1 MGFYYCF
8 LMRTSDLQ
16 SGTLHSASVGPA
28 VRIDQRDVCCSSDR
42 SGVVERASR
51 RDAAHGKHSARCP
64 ATGLQRCRGILPSEC
79 LSGST
84 CCSFHCWE
92 KCVWGKIESWA
103 QGQTDFSGVGV
114 ELRLWT
120 CPAWKG
126 FPPKAVVYEYAA
138 ASKCL
143 DYSVPPSG
151 QCEPSKWN
159 RCSEMICVAQL

>member
-8 LMRTSDLQ
+8 PMRTSDLQ

-42 SGVVERASR
+42 SGVVERATR

-64 ATGLQRCRGILPSEC
+64 ATGLQHCRGILPSEC

-92 KCVWGKIESWA
+92 KCVWGKIES
-103 QGQTDFSGVGV
+103 
-114 ELRLWT
+114 
-120 CPAWKG
+120 
-126 FPPKAVVYEYAA
+126 
-138 ASKCL
+138 
-143 DYSVPPSG
+143 
-151 QCEPSKWN
+151 
-159 RCSEMICVAQL
+159 